1 MHEQMEMAREIIVQ
15 LTKVP
20 MGVLGIG
27 EGVGRISAAS
37 SVGEISTPLHQP
49 RHAHDVFWW

>member
-20 MGVLGIG
+20 MGVLSVG
-27 EGVGRISAAS
+27 EGVGRISAS
-37 SVGEISTPLHQP
+37 SPVGEISTPLRQP
-49 RHAHDVFWW
+49 RHARDAF

>member
-1 MHEQMEMAREIIVQ
+1 MHEQMEITREIAVQ

-20 MGVLGIG
+20 MGILGVG
-27 EGVGRISAAS
+27 EGVGRISALL

-49 RHAHDVFWW
+49 RHAHDAF

>member
-20 MGVLGIG
+20 MGVLGVG
-27 EGVGRISAAS
+27 EGVGRISASS

-49 RHAHDVFWW
+49 RHAHDAF